1 MKKLTLRAIISTAAL
16 VAVVTIGT
24 TATATATPALAT
36 PAAAPAPV
44 ATGSAGWLRVAHLS
58 PDTKSVDV
66 RVTALMG
73 GASVYDLDSVK
84 YGAVSSY
91 RSMPAGVYTIAM
103 VPAGSKSSAKPML
116 SASVAVVAGKA
127 ATVAAYGLNKKL
139 TLKVFTDDLSTPAA
153 GQARIRLIQA
163 STRTSSIDVKTATGI
178 SIAENAKSGT
188 ATGYAE
194 VAPGPWVL
202 TLTGKNVRSIEPV
215 TLANGSVT
223 TLLVLDTTGGGLFVR
238 PIVDSAA
245 VGAAPVGGVQT
256 GGGFLASAED
266 PIGTLPTVPTEL
278 R

>member
-1 MKKLTLRAIISTAAL
+1 MKKLALRSLISAAAL
-16 VAVVTIGT
+16 VTVVAIGGI
-24 TATATATPALAT
+24 ATPALAA
-36 PAAAPAPV
+36 PGAAPA
-44 ATGSAGWLRVAHLS
+44 ATGSVGWLRIAHLS

-73 GASVYDLDSVK
+73 GASSYDLDSVK

-91 RSMPAGVYTIAM
+91 KSLPTGVYTIAM
-103 VPAGSKSSAKPML
+103 VPAGSASSATPML
-116 SASVAVVAGKA
+116 SASVSVVSGKA
-127 ATVAAYGLNKKL
+127 ATVAAYGPNKKL
-139 TLKVFTDDLSTPAA
+139 KLKVFSDDLSTPAA

-163 STRTSSIDVKTATGI
+163 STRVPSIDVKTATGV

-194 VAPGPWVL
+194 VAAGPWAL
-202 TLTGKNVRSIEPV
+202 TLTGKHVTSIEPV
-215 TLANGSVT
+215 SLANGSVT
-223 TLLVLDTTGGGLFVR
+223 TLLVLDTTGGGLAVS

-256 GGGFLASAED
+256 GGGFLARAEHAA
-266 PIGTLPTVPTEL
+266 GTLPSAQSEH

>member
-36 PAAAPAPV
+36 PAAAPV

>member
-1 MKKLTLRAIISTAAL
+1 MKKLTLRAVISTAAL
-16 VAVVTIGT
+16 VALVTIG
-24 TATATATPALAT
+24 ATATPALAT
-36 PAAAPAPV
+36 PAATPV
-44 ATGSAGWLRVAHLS
+44 ATGSVGWLRVAHLS

-91 RSMPAGVYTIAM
+91 RSIPTGVYTIAM
-103 VPAGSKSSAKPML
+103 VPAGSKSSTKPML

-127 ATVAAYGLNKKL
+127 STVAAYGLNKKL
-139 TLKVFTDDLSTPAA
+139 MVKVFTDDLSTPAA

-178 SIAENAKSGT
+178 SIAKNAKSGT

-194 VAPGPWVL
+194 VAAGPWAL
-202 TLTGKNVRSIEPV
+202 TLTGKNVRSIDPV

-223 TLLVLDTTGGGLFVR
+223 TLLVLDTTGGGLSVR

-245 VGAAPVGGVQT
+245 VGTAPVGGVQT
-256 GGGFLASAED
+256 GGGFLASTEHS
-266 PIGTLPTVPTEL
+266 IGTLPTVPSEL

>member
-1 MKKLTLRAIISTAAL
+1 MKKLALRAVISTAAL
-16 VAVVTIGT
+16 VALVTFG
-24 TATATATPALAT
+24 ATATPALAT
-36 PAAAPAPV
+36 AAATPAV
-44 ATGSAGWLRVAHLS
+44 TGSVGWLRVAHLS

-73 GASVYDLDSVK
+73 GASVYALDSVK

-103 VPAGSKSSAKPML
+103 VPAGSKSSTKPML

-127 ATVAAYGLNKKL
+127 STVAAYGLNKKL
-139 TLKVFTDDLSTPAA
+139 MLKVFTDDLSTPAA

-194 VAPGPWVL
+194 VAAGPWAL

-223 TLLVLDTTGGGLFVR
+223 TLLVLDTTGGGLAVR

-245 VGAAPVGGVQT
+245 VGTAPVGGVQT
-256 GGGFLASAED
+256 GGGFLASTEHSLS
-266 PIGTLPTVPTEL
+266 TLPTVSSGL